1 MLQTWRNAILPLFNY
16 IEYLSKAGEKTAAK
30 VYGSPGWVAHTVTNV
45 WGYTAPGEWPGWGLF
60 PAAGTWIALHLWE
73 HYNYTL
79 DNRLSLKTKLIQFSG
94 KMQSSFSIIW

>member
-1 MLQTWRNAILPLFNY
+1 MPWTCDYHLDINTQQNYWAANVTNLAECNAPLFNY
-16 IEYLSKAGEKTAAK
+16 IEYLSKAGEKTALK

-73 HYNYTL
+73 HFNYTMDKGFL
-79 DNRLSLKTKLIQFSG
+79 
-94 KMQSSFSIIW
+94 